1 MNGQVNVSTPVEGVP
16 WVPVE
21 QTRKI
26 AVLDLAIRS
35 FNGEP
40 TSDEVIV
47 TRAKAFDD
55 FITEE
60 QS

>member
-1 MNGQVNVSTPVEGVP
+1 VNGQVNVSVPDEGVP
-16 WVPVE
+16 WVPAE

-35 FNGEP
+35 FGGEP
-40 TSDEVIV
+40 TADEVIV
-47 TRAKAFDD
+47 TRAEAFDR
-55 FITEE
+55 FVSKE